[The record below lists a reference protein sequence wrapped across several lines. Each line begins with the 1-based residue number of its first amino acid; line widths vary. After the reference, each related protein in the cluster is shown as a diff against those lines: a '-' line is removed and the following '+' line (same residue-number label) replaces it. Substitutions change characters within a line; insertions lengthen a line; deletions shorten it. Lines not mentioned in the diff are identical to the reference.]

1 MRINLSNIFLS
12 GIKKSNNNNVDE
24 NNENSLNDLSISLK
38 KNIIVDENQSNY
50 SSYLS
55 SVESDSNSCNNISPL
70 FDDKFL
76 HNKENKPINFFYISE
91 KKGFINYKILNI
103 LKVNF
108 VFKIKFRP
116 IKAKMIT
123 KN

>member
-1 MRINLSNIFLS
+1 MRINLSNIILS

-24 NNENSLNDLSISLK
+24 NNENSFN
-38 KNIIVDENQSNY
+38 N